1 MPALSGSRSISR
13 AGPARWH
20 WAVQVLAI
28 FALGRA
34 ISLGILVWAAGA
46 QGPSPWGG
54 AAPGYGAFINY
65 WDSGWYQQVFDDGY
79 PEVLPRNADGVVVP
93 NQWAFYPLFPGL
105 VRLIDQISGIGWGAA
120 APLVAVVSGFAASL
134 VVYRL
139 FRLRAGH
146 QDALW
151 GVGLIAVSPVSPIL
165 QIPYAESLHLLLLA
179 SSLYLV
185 ARRRYLTA
193 IPVVLAMC
201 FSRPAGVPF
210 AVLLA
215 GLLVFEFLRG
225 RGKGTRWFG
234 DVATMPGTIR
244 LAVLTASTGIGA
256 LAWPIAAW
264 VSTGQF
270 SAYVETETAWREEE
284 LSPFTPWLAAASY
297 YFGTVLGTVAVA
309 VLAVGC
315 ILLLRA
321 PAVRQLGAAMQLWC
335 AAYLLYLAAFWNP
348 QTSTFRI
355 LLPLFPLA
363 LSAILISRNRRY
375 RWTLAVVS
383 VLLQVVWVAWLWTWS
398 PITPEGDYPP

>member
-1 MPALSGSRSISR
+1 MTSVSGSRSISR
-13 AGPARWH
+13 LRPVRWH
-20 WAVQVLAI
+20 WAVQVLSI
-28 FALGRA
+28 FALARA

-65 WDSGWYQQVFDDGY
+65 WDSGWYQQVFDNGY

-105 VRLIDQISGIGWGAA
+105 VRLIDQITGIGWGAA
-120 APLVAVVSGFAASL
+120 APFVAVASGFAAAL

-139 FRLRAGH
+139 FRLRTRH
-146 QDALW
+146 RDALW
-151 GVGLIAVSPVSPIL
+151 GVGLVAVLPVSPIL

-193 IPVVLAMC
+193 VPVVLTMC
-201 FSRPAGVPF
+201 FARPAGVPF

-215 GLLVFEFLRG
+215 GMLVSELMREHGSGPG
-225 RGKGTRWFG
+225 RLWDAARKP
-234 DVATMPGTIR
+234 DTIR

-264 VSTGQF
+264 LSTGQF
-270 SAYVETETAWREEE
+270 SAYVETETAWREDE
-284 LSPFTPWLAAASY
+284 LSPFTPWLAVASS
-297 YFGTVLGTVAVA
+297 YFGPVLGAGAVA

-315 ILLLRA
+315 VLLLRTA
-321 PAVRQLGAAMQLWC
+321 AVRRLGTAMQFWC

-363 LSAILISRNRRY
+363 LSAVLISRNPRY
-375 RWTLAVVS
+375 RWALAAVS

-398 PITPEGDYPP
+398 PSTPEGDYPP